1 MQQLTSSTSLTL
13 VEDFNLLV
21 LLPMMVLETDLLL
34 ATKARLAHP
43 LMMVALQEV
52 LPTMVVQVVADLL
65 NTMEL
70 LLVLLSLEVISSTL
84 LLVATLMPSRV
95 NLIPWMSASI
105 IPLQHLNSI
114 TIIGLLVLSKTTD
127 SGVILMHLI
136 FAEMLMIA

>member
-1 MQQLTSSTSLTL
+1 MQQLNSSTPLKL
-13 VEDFNLLV
+13 AEDFNLL
-21 LLPMMVLETDLLL
+21 MMVLETDLLL
-34 ATKARLAHP
+34 APKARLAHP
-43 LMMVALQEV
+43 LMKVALLEV

-95 NLIPWMSASI
+95 NLIPWMSALI

-127 SGVILMHLI
+127 FGVILMHLN

>member
-1 MQQLTSSTSLTL
+1 
-13 VEDFNLLV
+13 
-21 LLPMMVLETDLLL
+21 MMVLETDLLL

-52 LPTMVVQVVADLL
+52 LPTMVVQVVVDLDLL

-95 NLIPWMSASI
+95 NLIP
-105 IPLQHLNSI
+105 
-114 TIIGLLVLSKTTD
+114 
-127 SGVILMHLI
+127 
-136 FAEMLMIA
+136 